1 MCIGAGFATQEMK
14 VVLAMLLQRY
24 RLSVVP
30 NARISA
36 NISMQP
42 AHGMPMRVFSQDRQF
57 QRVPIRGTITELI
70 DFTQ

>member
-1 MCIGAGFATQEMK
+1 MK

-30 NARISA
+30 NARIATNS
-36 NISMQP
+36 SMRP
-42 AHGMPMRVFSQDRQF
+42 VHGMPMRVFSQDRQF
-57 QRVPIRGTITELI
+57 QRVPIRGSITEVI